1 MSIQEKEHGTEIAE
15 NSKTED
21 KGAVGTVSASSLRD
35 WITEGHKN
43 QIRNLPRGS
52 AAVLIPILIRDGAY
66 HVLYEVRAAKLHTQP
81 GEICFPGG
89 RIEPGELPLE
99 AAVRGATEE
108 LLIHRDQIEIV
119 GELEKTT
126 GPGMIA
132 FYSFIGVLNDYEG
145 TWSEDEVERVFTIPL
160 EWILEHDPD
169 IYKISLER
177 HFPDDFPNEYVPG
190 GPDYHWRNQYHTVPF
205 YPDAVPRK
213 GDEPVLWGMTARV
226 TYALAGLLREGR
238 VKL

>member
-99 AAVRGATEE
+99 AAVREATEE

-160 EWILEHDPD
+160 EWILYHLNA
-169 IYKISLER
+169 IFRTISLMNM
-177 HFPDDFPNEYVPG
+177 FPEVLI
-190 GPDYHWRNQYHTVPF
+190 TVGETSIILF
-205 YPDAVPRK
+205 LFTRMLST
-213 GDEPVLWGMTARV
+213 G
-226 TYALAGLLREGR
+226 REMNLSSGA
-238 VKL
+238 

>member
-1 MSIQEKEHGTEIAE
+1 MRE
-15 NSKTED
+15 
-21 KGAVGTVSASSLRD
+21 
-35 WITEGHKN
+35 
-43 QIRNLPRGS
+43 
-52 AAVLIPILIRDGAY
+52 
-66 HVLYEVRAAKLHTQP
+66 
-81 GEICFPGG
+81 
-89 RIEPGELPLE
+89 
-99 AAVRGATEE
+99 ATEE

-177 HFPDDFPNEYVPG
+177 HFPDDFPELF
-190 GPDYHWRNQYHTVPF
+190 PDDFREEPL
-205 YPDAVPRK
+205 PDRFLPEA
-213 GDEPVLWGMTARV
+213 E
-226 TYALAGLLREGR
+226 GLSGYREAS
-238 VKL
+238 